1 MIIYTNI
8 EFFQVPEH
16 IIFAT
21 YKAFFIFKTLIKHQP
36 MNPQVVPLRLS
47 DVVKV
52 KACISLRA
60 RIRYEQIFV
69 SVFFA

>member
-8 EFFQVPEH
+8 ENFQVPEH

-21 YKAFFIFKTLIKHQP
+21 YKAFFIFKALLKDRP

-47 DVVKV
+47 DVLKV
-52 KACISLRA
+52 KACISFRA
-60 RIRYEQIFV
+60 RIRYEQIFA
-69 SVFFA
+69 SAFFT